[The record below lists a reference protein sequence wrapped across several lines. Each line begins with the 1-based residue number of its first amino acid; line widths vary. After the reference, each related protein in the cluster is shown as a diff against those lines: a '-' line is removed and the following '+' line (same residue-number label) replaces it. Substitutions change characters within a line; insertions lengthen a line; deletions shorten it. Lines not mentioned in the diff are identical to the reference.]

1 MAKLNKSTSTSAKLK
16 ASGAKYSTTNSS
28 GKQSFYSSSNEGSKA
43 IGTSSRS
50 SSSVIPMD
58 AMQNTPVANIPPK
71 PQVNDVGTTPL
82 SIDPALSQM
91 GYTVQDNQYVYD
103 PKKTEGENA
112 VAQASNQNMS
122 TLQSV
127 LSFIGKPEDKSQE
140 FARLEKKAGISD
152 LQRQVGDY
160 TSSLNNIV
168 AKQQQDLLQ
177 LRGTGSEQGVTEAV
191 YGGQQATINREAAI
205 RALPVQAAL
214 SAAQGNLEMAQQRVN
229 QLFSIK
235 SADMDAQ
242 YKYKQDVGN
251 AVLQIANEEQKNI
264 LNLKLSEIKD
274 KNDLAKD
281 NLNYL
286 RDLTNTAIQNGR
298 TGAIAQIAAI
308 DPKSPTFNQDVAR
321 IAGSVVKPVS
331 PGDGAPKVV
340 SINGV
345 DSIWNPSTQQ
355 FEAATVGGATGL
367 KPIKDAEIKDLSET
381 WTAKNSITSIIDQ
394 MTQSIENEGTKIFW
408 GGEAG
413 KRGSNK
419 TNLLLAMKNL
429 EKTGALDKGTID
441 VLADLI
447 PENEFWAT
455 EARQIASLNQLK
467 DTINSKVQEYAGSYR
482 GTSAEVDPRT
492 KRIYGNV
499 ELDTSSFQPE
509 EVNEVYSLYGVS
521 QSTPT
526 GAFNPD
532 DWLK

>member
-58 AMQNTPVANIPPK
+58 AMQKTDVPNIPPK

-91 GYTVQDNQYVYD
+91 GYSVQDNQYVYD

-321 IAGSVVKPVS
+321 IAGGLSKPTGGAVKRDTAFDKDGNLVDMQTGEVIRSIGGGAMDTQKQEQINETLSLARELLQDGGIWDETGKSSAIGASLAKFVPFGQSLGLQGDRTAFANKVDTLKANLTLENLGLLKGPMSDKDLAFLQAIGSSLSTNMSEKEFNTQVGKIVTKLEEKAFPVS
-331 PGDGAPKVV
+331 NNGTRVVTAPDGVQ
-340 SINGV
+340 I
-345 DSIWNPSTQQ
+345 
-355 FEAATVGGATGL
+355 E
-367 KPIKDAEIKDLSET
+367 
-381 WTAKNSITSIIDQ
+381 IID
-394 MTQSIENEGTKIFW
+394 
-408 GGEAG
+408 
-413 KRGSNK
+413 
-419 TNLLLAMKNL
+419 
-429 EKTGALDKGTID
+429 
-441 VLADLI
+441 
-447 PENEFWAT
+447 
-455 EARQIASLNQLK
+455 
-467 DTINSKVQEYAGSYR
+467 
-482 GTSAEVDPRT
+482 
-492 KRIYGNV
+492 
-499 ELDTSSFQPE
+499 
-509 EVNEVYSLYGVS
+509 
-521 QSTPT
+521 
-526 GAFNPD
+526 
-532 DWLK
+532 